1 MTREIA
7 LFTKMRSVCINDRMG
22 NYWLVKNMRDDLSEA
37 YIDFVTFDAF
47 AHKDVDHIIL
57 MFSVNEELENI
68 NPQYISTAMAQFIT
82 GEYIHD
88 CELPYPILHDET
100 TYRLLELRYFE
111 KMWRKNNKA
120 LGGDDFE
127 LLQVNYTQNTMM
139 LSIRFCD

>member
-47 AHKDVDHIIL
+47 AHKDVDHVMI

-68 NPQYISTAMAQFIT
+68 NPN
-82 GEYIHD
+82 
-88 CELPYPILHDET
+88 
-100 TYRLLELRYFE
+100 TYQQL
-111 KMWRKNNKA
+111 WHS
-120 LGGDDFE
+120 
-127 LLQVNYTQNTMM
+127 LLQENTSMIVNCH
-139 LSIRFCD
+139 IRFFMMERLTGF